1 MDAEAE
7 METKEKILCTGAA
20 GFIGRH
26 LTEELKRRGAEVFGL
41 LGPADRRPE
50 DAGPGITWLQAD
62 ITDRASLRDLPWPF
76 TRIYHLA
83 GVLSS
88 MRAEAFYRVNY
99 EGTRNLA
106 EEALAHEPPRRFL
119 LASSLAAAGP
129 AADRRGC
136 REDGAGRPVSD
147 YGRSKLMAELFL
159 QSLAGRMP
167 VTIVRL
173 PLVYGPGS
181 EGGLFS
187 YFQQI
192 RKGFYL
198 DLGDRLSTVAYVEDV
213 VRGMR
218 LAAEC
223 SSAAAEIYHLGESE
237 PHPSDEILSFIRS
250 SLGIRPVRIRMPY
263 RLGYCGVALYEA
275 WCRLRGRQAYIQKQ
289 DMTGYIKFPYWIAD
303 TTKARRELG
312 FTTEVSLGEGLRRTA
327 DWYRNRGI
335 L

>member
-1 MDAEAE
+1 
-7 METKEKILCTGAA
+7 METNEKILCTGAA

-26 LTEELKRRGAEVFGL
+26 LSEALRRRGNTVYGL

-50 DAGPGITWLQAD
+50 DADPGIIWLQAD
-62 ITDRASLRDLPWPF
+62 ITDRSSLRELPWPF
-76 TRIYHLA
+76 TGIYHLA

-88 MRAEAFYRVNY
+88 MRTETFYQVNY

-106 EEALAHEPPRRFL
+106 EEALAHVPPRRFL

-129 AADRRGC
+129 AADRFGC

-159 QSLAGRMP
+159 QAVAGRMP

-187 YFQQI
+187 YFRQV

-213 VRGMR
+213 VRGML
-218 LAAEC
+218 LAAER
-223 SSAAAEIYHLGESE
+223 SSAAAAEIYHLGESE
-237 PHPSDEILSFIRS
+237 PYPSERILGFIQS
-250 SLGIRPVRIRMPY
+250 SLGTRPRRIRVPY

-275 WCRLRGRQAYIQKQ
+275 CCRLIGRPAYIQKQ
-289 DMTGYIKFPYWIAD
+289 DMKGYIKFPYWVAD

-312 FTTEVSLGEGLRRTA
+312 FTTEIPLGEGLRRTA
-327 DWYRNRGI
+327 EWYRERGI